1 MSRSL
6 GLREERVQVARLLLH
21 ISGWLVAQR
30 GVPLPDTSRCDRRV
44 TPSVP
49 SPAST
54 GAG

>member
-6 GLREERVQVARLLLH
+6 GLREERVQVERLLLQ

-30 GVPLPDTSRCDRRV
+30 GVPLPDTPCCTRRV
-44 TPSVP
+44 RPSAP

-54 GAG
+54 VAD

>member
-30 GVPLPDTSRCDRRV
+30 GGLDPRHGRQPRRALADCD
-44 TPSVP
+44 
-49 SPAST
+49 
-54 GAG
+54 

>member
-6 GLREERVQVARLLLH
+6 GLREERVQVERLLLQ

-30 GVPLPDTSRCDRRV
+30 GVPLPDTPRCTRRV
-44 TPSVP
+44 RPSAP

-54 GAG
+54 GAD